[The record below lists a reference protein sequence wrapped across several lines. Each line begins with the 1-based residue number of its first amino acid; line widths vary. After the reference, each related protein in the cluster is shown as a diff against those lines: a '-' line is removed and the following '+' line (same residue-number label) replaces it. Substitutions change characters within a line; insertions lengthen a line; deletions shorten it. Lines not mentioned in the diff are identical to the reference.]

1 MFLYPYKIFA
11 LSKNKILFN
20 KDNPLRKRGIYDVE
34 SMNYN
39 TALES
44 KEKITDSCI
53 SVLLGEVRPGV
64 YLNVWDLDDCFDD
77 NGELEEETKELLDL
91 FDDSEWEVSSRG
103 KGIHIYTLTRKKYQ
117 TFMPKG
123 FKGCKKAFEFYADK
137 RHIVTTTFDFVN
149 TDLKIGKYDDLLDSI
164 YEEYLSAQE
173 KPSMV
178 EMVKEVF
185 EGQIDNDMSK
195 ARGAILGREPIT
207 DMYKLRGCGYK
218 DERLIELIDADPTSV
233 DQSSWDCSLIAKL
246 LYYTLSYEGAWEL
259 ATKTNYYKAKDE
271 RHKKKF
277 NNPTYRQRTNSYIQK
292 GRF

>member
-44 KEKITDSCI
+44 KERIKDSCI

-77 NGELEEETKELLDL
+77 NRELEKETKELLDL
-91 FDDSEWEVSSRG
+91 FDDSEWEVSGSG

-164 YEEYLSAQE
+164 YEEYLSTQE

-195 ARGAILGREPIT
+195 TRGAILGREPIT

-218 DERLIELIDADPTSV
+218 DERLIELIDADPSSV
-233 DQSSWDCSLIAKL
+233 DQSQHDAKL
-246 LYYTLSYEGAWEL
+246 LRKLMYYTLSFESAYDMAK
-259 ATKTNYYKAKDE
+259 KTNYYKAKDSK
-271 RHKKKF
+271 HKKKF
-277 NNPTYRQRTNSYIQK
+277 DNPSYIERTRQFIE
-292 GRF
+292 RN